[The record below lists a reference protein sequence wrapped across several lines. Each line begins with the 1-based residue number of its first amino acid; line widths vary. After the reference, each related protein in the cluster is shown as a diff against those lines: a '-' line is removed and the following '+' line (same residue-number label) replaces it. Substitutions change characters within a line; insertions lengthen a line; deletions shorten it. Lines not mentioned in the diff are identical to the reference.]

1 MKTLIK
7 QLIDTTVNN
16 AIPERFKPII
26 KTYLVKCTEHV
37 REEGGADFI
46 FLTSATLEA
55 IVDNDVSELSGA
67 DVVLS
72 LINMTDHVA
81 RVMQMAESAE
91 NAEQVTE
98 PVLAPEPEPE
108 PEPEPD
114 PRMKNLSDI
123 LYRSKR
129 QKTPQYIN

>member
-1 MKTLIK
+1 MKTIIK
-7 QLIDTTVNN
+7 QLIETTVNN
-16 AIPERFKPII
+16 GIPERFKPII
-26 KTYLVKCTEHV
+26 KTYLVKCAEHV
-37 REEGGADFI
+37 AEEGSADFI
-46 FLTSATLEA
+46 FLTSMTLEA
-55 IVDNDVSELSGA
+55 IVDNDVSELSGQ

-81 RVMQMAESAE
+81 RVIQQMVESSG
-91 NAEQVTE
+91 NAEQVT
-98 PVLAPEPEPE
+98 EPE

-123 LYRSKR
+123 LHRSTR

>member
-1 MKTLIK
+1 MKTMIK
-7 QLIDTTVNN
+7 QLIETTVNN
-16 AIPERFKPII
+16 GIPERFKPII
-26 KTYLVKCTEHV
+26 KTYLVKCAEHV
-37 REEGGADFI
+37 AEEGSADFI
-46 FLTSATLEA
+46 FLTSMTLEA
-55 IVDNDVSELSGA
+55 IVDNDVSELSGQ

-81 RVMQMAESAE
+81 RVIQMVESSG
-91 NAEQVTE
+91 NAEQVT
-98 PVLAPEPEPE
+98 E

-123 LYRSKR
+123 LHRSTR

>member
-1 MKTLIK
+1 MKTMIK
-7 QLIDTTVNN
+7 QLIETTVNN
-16 AIPERFKPII
+16 GIPERFKPII
-26 KTYLVKCTEHV
+26 KTYLVKCVEHV
-37 REEGGADFI
+37 AEEGSADFI
-46 FLTSATLEA
+46 FLTSMTLEA
-55 IVDNDVSELSGA
+55 IVDNDVSELSGQ

-81 RVMQMAESAE
+81 RVMQQMVESSG
-91 NAEQVTE
+91 NAEQVT
-98 PVLAPEPEPE
+98 E

-123 LYRSKR
+123 LHRSTR